1 MANILVIGGGP
12 AGLSSAIFASSKK
25 NKVTLIERN
34 SSCGKKLL
42 LTGNGKCNYW
52 NEEQSLSHF
61 HSDDASILEQI
72 ITPAN
77 LEETWEFLKRIGIIP
92 YIKNGYY
99 YPFSNQAFTM
109 KEALLIECKKRN
121 VTIIENEKVEKIE
134 KKETKFVVQTTSTT
148 YIFDKVVL
156 ASGSKAMPK
165 TGSDGEGYT
174 LAKSLGHTIT
184 NITPSLVQII
194 LDFPELKKWAGIR
207 TQAKVSLYE
216 GNKKWKEETGELQLT
231 DYGVSGI
238 CIFNL
243 SRYVGRN
250 PKNEFQLEINFLP
263 FLDKNGLEF
272 LETQNKLVKNR
283 TIGELLESILHYKL
297 VEILLK
303 MCQIPYN
310 AKWSELKPNK
320 KEKLVE
326 LLTKN
331 RIKVIGTKS
340 FDTSQVCAGGVNLNE
355 INPTTLESKKTK
367 NLFIAGELLDIDG
380 DCGGYNLMIAFLT
393 GVLAGKG
400 ACEEVD

>member
-12 AGLSSAIFASSKK
+12 AGLAAAIFASSKK

-52 NEEQSLSHF
+52 NEDQSLSHF
-61 HSDDASILEQI
+61 HSDDPSILEQI
-72 ITPAN
+72 ITPSN
-77 LEETWEFLKRIGIIP
+77 LEQTWEFLKSIGIIP

-99 YPFSNQAFTM
+99 YPFSNHSFTM

-121 VTIIENEKVEKIE
+121 VIIIVNEKVEKIE
-134 KKETKFVVQTTSTT
+134 KKDQKFITQTTLDK
-148 YIFDKVVL
+148 YVFDKVIL
-156 ASGSKAMPK
+156 AAGSKAMPK

-174 LAKSLGHTIT
+174 LIESLGHTIT
-184 NITPSLVQII
+184 KITPSLVQMI

-216 GNKKWKEETGELQLT
+216 KNKKWKEETGELQLT

-243 SRYVGRN
+243 SRNIGKN
-250 PKNEFQLEINFLP
+250 PQKEFQLEINFLP
-263 FLDKNGLEF
+263 FISNNGIEF

-297 VEILLK
+297 VEILLRI
-303 MCQIPYN
+303 CQIPYN

-320 KEKLVE
+320 KEQLVE

-331 RIKVIGTKS
+331 KIKVLGTKG
-340 FDTSQVCAGGVNLNE
+340 FEASQVCAGGVKLTE
-355 INPTTLESKKTK
+355 IDPSTLESKITN

-380 DCGGYNLMIAFLT
+380 DCGGYNLMIALLT

-400 ACEEVD
+400 ASEEVD

>member
-12 AGLSSAIFASSKK
+12 AGLSSAIFASTKK

-52 NEEQSLSHF
+52 NEDQSLSHF

-92 YIKNGYY
+92 YIRNGYY

-121 VTIIENEKVEKIE
+121 VTILKNEKVEKVE
-134 KKETKFVVQTTSTT
+134 KKGTKFVVQTTSTT

-216 GNKKWKEETGELQLT
+216 KNKKWKEETGELQLT

-243 SRYVGRN
+243 SRYIGRN

-272 LETQNKLVKNR
+272 LENQNKLVKNR

-320 KEKLVE
+320 KEWLVE

-340 FDTSQVCAGGVNLNE
+340 FDASQVCAGGVNLNE

>member
-12 AGLSSAIFASSKK
+12 AGLSSAIFASTKK

-52 NEEQSLSHF
+52 NEDQSLSHF

-92 YIKNGYY
+92 YIRNGYY

-121 VTIIENEKVEKIE
+121 VTILKNEKVEKIE
-134 KKETKFVVQTTSTT
+134 KKGTKFVVQTTSTT

-174 LAKSLGHTIT
+174 LAKSLGHTVT

-216 GNKKWKEETGELQLT
+216 KNKKWKEETGELQLT

-243 SRYVGRN
+243 SRYVNRSDS
-250 PKNEFQLEINFLP
+250 KDLTLEINFLP
-263 FLDKNGLEF
+263 FVETDTLTF
-272 LETQNKLVKNR
+272 LEKQNELVENR
-283 TIGELLESILHYKL
+283 SIGELLECIIHYKL
-297 VEILLK
+297 VEILLNLGK
-303 MCQIPYN
+303 MSYN
-310 AKWSELKPNK
+310 SKWSELKPQEK
-320 KEKLVE
+320 KKMVE
-326 LLTKN
+326 ILTKMQ
-331 RIKVIGTKS
+331 IKITGTKG
-340 FDTSQVCAGGVNLNE
+340 FEHSQVCAGGIPLSE
-355 INPTTLESKKTK
+355 INPITLESTIVK

-380 DCGGYNLMIAFLT
+380 DCGGYNLMTSFLT
-393 GVLAGKG
+393 GTLAGKG
-400 ACEEVD
+400 ASEEVD